1 MPKIS
6 RFYGIVVT
14 MYPEAG
20 ERHSTPHFHARYGGS
35 RATISIETGEVL
47 AGSLPKPQL
56 RLIQAWVE
64 LRRMQLEA
72 DWKLLVTGLAPNK
85 ITPLS

>member
-1 MPKIS
+1 
-6 RFYGIVVT
+6 

-85 ITPLS
+85 IAPLS